1 MPVQTTVNGKIFF
14 PDGAQVQ
21 VKESGAST
29 YTDIGAL
36 NSAITT
42 TVEYTENQVTTAN
55 AGKTSKQLRE
65 MIVNGSFTLIN
76 LDLEN
81 VNRLGGGLFERV
93 TQTGSTVLDADIDD
107 QTINGFTDF
116 TPIHLK
122 PVETSSGDVLKF
134 STFPTLTSVS
144 GSSSGTLAEGDDY
157 FIIVDS
163 TSPSGYSIYFD
174 SSGTATV
181 GTSETITVDFGDID
195 PVERETLYAGSST
208 QVLDAYA
215 LKFTHTDSDSKV
227 REVELFS
234 VDTDSGGFQFNFKGA
249 NEDGVEEMP
258 IAFTGRL
265 DTSLTDG
272 RQLIKIVQDAGAA

>member
-1 MPVQTTVNGKIFF
+1 MPVQTSVSGKIFF
-14 PDGAQVQ
+14 PDGAKVQ
-21 VKESGAST
+21 VKESGAGA

-36 NSAITT
+36 NSAISTT
-42 TVEYTENQVTTAN
+42 IEYTENQVTTAN
-55 AGKTSKQLRE
+55 AGKTEKQLRE
-65 MIVNGSFTLIN
+65 MVANGSFTLIN
-76 LDLEN
+76 IDLEN
-81 VNRLGGGLFERV
+81 INRLGGGLFERV
-93 TQTGSTVLDADIDD
+93 TQTGTTVVDADITD
-107 QTINGFTDF
+107 QSIAGFTDF
-116 TPIHLK
+116 TPIHLE
-122 PVETSSGDVLKF
+122 PIETSSGDVLKF
-134 STFPTLTSVS
+134 SAFPTLTSVS
-144 GSSSGTLAEGDDY
+144 GSSAGTLAEGDDY
-157 FIIVDS
+157 YVIVDDN
-163 TSPSGYSIYFD
+163 SPSGYSIYFD

-208 QVLDAYA
+208 KVLNAYA